1 MQIKSRHNLNYWKR
15 GEYIGFGVAASS
27 FIGER
32 RFTNTFKF
40 DEYINAVILNKFPE
54 ISSDEIGEE
63 DQKFEFIMLALRTE
77 DGLNV
82 NEFNVKTG
90 GDFFRDYADALK
102 ARANVLDV
110 SPYSVKIK
118 EDYMYVQNEIILS
131 FMK

>member
-1 MQIKSRHNLNYWKR
+1 
-15 GEYIGFGVAASS
+15 
-27 FIGER
+27 
-32 RFTNTFKF
+32 
-40 DEYINAVILNKFPE
+40 
-54 ISSDEIGEE
+54 
-63 DQKFEFIMLALRTE
+63 MLALRTE

-90 GDFFRDYADALK
+90 GDFFRDYAEALK